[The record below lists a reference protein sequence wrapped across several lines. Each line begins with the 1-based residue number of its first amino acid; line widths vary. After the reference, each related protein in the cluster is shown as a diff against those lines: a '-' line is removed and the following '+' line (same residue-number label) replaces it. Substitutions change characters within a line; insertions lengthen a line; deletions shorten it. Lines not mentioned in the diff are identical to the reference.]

1 MIFYFTGTGNSLA
14 AAQTIARA
22 TDDLLVDIGAAY
34 KYKDFD
40 FTLAQDEQL
49 GFVFPTYAWTT
60 PPIVDAFVKRAHF
73 RTGNKETF
81 TPGYCFA
88 VLSCGA
94 FVGNAARIFGDR
106 LLEAQGINLDASFSV
121 KSVGNCTY
129 LYAPAQGEKRERLL
143 AAAELATRTVA
154 ERIVAREHVR
164 AEHRNPAG
172 VILSKFTEKD
182 EKPRSTAEFFALPTC
197 ISCGQCAD
205 LCPTNTITLIEGT
218 PRWAELG
225 CTQCLACLHR
235 CPVNAIQYGPK
246 TERRGRY
253 VNPVLA
259 KAPRRA

>member
-60 PPIVDAFVKRAHF
+60 PPIVDAFIKRAHF

-94 FVGNAARIFGDR
+94 FVGNTARFFGN
-106 LLEAQGINLDASFSV
+106 LLLKEQGIKLDASFSV

-143 AAAELATRTVA
+143 AAAELETRRA
-154 ERIVAREHVR
+154 ADRIVAREEVH
-164 AEHRNPAG
+164 AEHRNPLG
-172 VILSKFTEKD
+172 IMLSKFTAKD
-182 EKPRSTAEFFALPTC
+182 EKPRSTAEFFTLPTC

-235 CPVNAIQYGPK
+235 CPVNAIQYGPR

-253 VNPVLA
+253 VNPVLGA
-259 KAPRRA
+259 KKGA

>member
-60 PPIVDAFVKRAHF
+60 PPIVDAFIKRAHF

-94 FVGNAARIFGDR
+94 FVGNTARFFGN
-106 LLEAQGINLDASFSV
+106 LLLKEQGINLDASFSV
-121 KSVGNCTY
+121 KSVGNCTF
-129 LYAPAQGEKRERLL
+129 LYAPAEGEKRERLL
-143 AAAELATRTVA
+143 AAAELETRRVA
-154 ERIVAREHVR
+154 DRIVAREEVH
-164 AEHRNPAG
+164 AEHRNPSCCRSLLRRTRSRARRPSSSRYPPASAAG
-172 VILSKFTEKD
+172 S
-182 EKPRSTAEFFALPTC
+182 APT
-197 ISCGQCAD
+197 S
-205 LCPTNTITLIEGT
+205 
-218 PRWAELG
+218 
-225 CTQCLACLHR
+225 
-235 CPVNAIQYGPK
+235 
-246 TERRGRY
+246 
-253 VNPVLA
+253 
-259 KAPRRA
+259 APRTPSRSSRARPAGPSSAARNAWPACIAAP